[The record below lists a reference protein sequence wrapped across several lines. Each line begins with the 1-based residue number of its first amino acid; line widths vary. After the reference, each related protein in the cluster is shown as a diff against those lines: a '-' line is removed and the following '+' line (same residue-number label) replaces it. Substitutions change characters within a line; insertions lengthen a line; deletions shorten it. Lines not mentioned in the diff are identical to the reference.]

1 VKRIISSSVAQLL
14 APDRRGRVRQ
24 LAVVAAATLAAVWLV
39 DASVDNAL
47 GEAGFVRGLLHPPV
61 GEVWTRALVAALIV
75 LLFRVTLDRARLR
88 LLSAALAEAP
98 DGVQIAD
105 LEGRIAYS
113 NAAAQ
118 RIFGYAPEELRGRH
132 VDVMNDDPHF
142 AARVVFPTL
151 RQEGRW
157 AGEID
162 VRHKDGRVFPIWL
175 TTALIEGVRGRPM
188 AAVGVIRD
196 ISERKR
202 SEEEQRSYAG
212 RLEEANR
219 LKELFADILRHDL
232 LGPVSTVRLSLEMLL
247 QRAGDPLS
255 KRLLERASRNCS
267 KLTEMIES
275 AAKYAKVSTL
285 QEIEFGRID
294 LGAVLAEVIAQSE
307 TLAEAREARIELA
320 GGGAYPARAHPM
332 IADVFSNLVSN
343 ALKYGPARG
352 QVTVE
357 VQDAG
362 DRWRVSVAD
371 RGDGIPDGDKGRVF
385 TRFERLAKEG
395 VQGTG
400 LGLAIAKRIVEMHHG
415 AIEIADNPGGGAVFR
430 VTLPKA

>member
-1 VKRIISSSVAQLL
+1 
-14 APDRRGRVRQ
+14 
-24 LAVVAAATLAAVWLV
+24 
-39 DASVDNAL
+39 
-47 GEAGFVRGLLHPPV
+47 
-61 GEVWTRALVAALIV
+61 
-75 LLFRVTLDRARLR
+75 
-88 LLSAALAEAP
+88 
-98 DGVQIAD
+98 
-105 LEGRIAYS
+105 
-113 NAAAQ
+113 
-118 RIFGYAPEELRGRH
+118 
-132 VDVMNDDPHF
+132 MNDDPHF
-142 AARVVFPTL
+142 AARVVLPAL

-175 TTALIEGVRGRPM
+175 ATALIEGARGRPM

-196 ISERKR
+196 MSERKR
-202 SEEEQRSYAG
+202 AEEELRSYAG

-247 QRAGDPLS
+247 QRGGDPLS

-285 QEIEFGRID
+285 QEIEFGRVD
-294 LGAVLAEVIAQSE
+294 LGAVLAEVIAQNE
-307 TLAEAREARIELA
+307 PLAEAREARIELA

-332 IADVFSNLVSN
+332 IADVFANLVSN
-343 ALKYGPARG
+343 AVKYGPARG

-371 RGDGIPDGDKGRVF
+371 RGGGIPDGDKGRVF